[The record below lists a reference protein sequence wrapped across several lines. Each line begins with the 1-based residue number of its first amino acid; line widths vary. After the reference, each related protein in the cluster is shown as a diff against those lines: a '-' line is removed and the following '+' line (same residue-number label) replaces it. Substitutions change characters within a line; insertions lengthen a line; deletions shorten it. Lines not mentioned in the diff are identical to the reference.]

1 VITGRFDQP
10 ITIQSRTFEEDERFG
25 TRVGTW
31 VDSFDVLAEVQDVL
45 PSRADR
51 VSDEIS
57 MTRRPAR
64 IRMHWRDDVTQ
75 ANRIKIGER
84 IMNIIAGPA
93 ELGRRQVLE
102 LMVEELSTI
111 GEEP

>member
-1 VITGRFDQP
+1 MNHGRFDRL
-10 ITIQSRTFEEDERFG
+10 ITIQSRTLTIDERFG
-25 TRVGTW
+25 TRVGDW
-31 VDSFDVLAEVQDVL
+31 EDDFDVLAEVHDVL

-75 ANRIKIGER
+75 ANRIKIGSR
-84 IMNIIAGPA
+84 IMTIISGPA
-93 ELGRRQVLE
+93 ELGRRKTLE
-102 LMVEELSTI
+102 LMVEELSTV
-111 GEEP
+111 GNEP